1 MCRRGSTSRC
11 SGVTGAMSKSATA
24 SGLAATIRV
33 AGIVQNGQAAAAL
46 TQPRSD
52 IGIDMGFGARSGV
65 GDGALFGRTHGL
77 RVTPQRPR
85 LEVVTARLPSAP
97 TLGQFGLGERHFQR
111 SG

>member
-24 SGLAATIRV
+24 SGLAATICV
-33 AGIVQNGQAAAAL
+33 AGIVQNGQAAAL
-46 TQPRSD
+46 TQPCSD
-52 IGIDMGFGARSGV
+52 IGVDMGFGARSGV
-65 GDGALFGRTHGL
+65 GDGALFGRAHGL

-97 TLGQFGLGERHFQR
+97 ALGQFGLG
-111 SG
+111 